1 MSKYLKNT
9 HSTHQLRNGRIA
21 MTKCGLRVDEFTNLM
36 DKDTMMIIPSPRNDY
51 KFTPQP
57 YNEESHFPLCK
68 NCDK

>member
-1 MSKYLKNT
+1 
-9 HSTHQLRNGRIA
+9 